1 MYACIRGAAD
11 ALSGELHGGANI
23 QVMKMLF
30 EIGDIDKVDS
40 WVEDQLRSGRII
52 MGMGS
57 AIYDT
62 TDPRADVLSR
72 LSKLMSQVKGTKW
85 FEITESVEKAVQRY
99 MVKNQKKQVYPVAD
113 LYSASLY
120 YNMNIPMDLW
130 TLILAMSRV
139 SGWCAHVIEEKFAEA
154 CSKS

>member
-1 MYACIRGAAD
+1 
-11 ALSGELHGGANI
+11 
-23 QVMKMLF
+23 
-30 EIGDIDKVDS
+30 
-40 WVEDQLRSGRII
+40 
-52 MGMGS
+52 MGS

-154 CSKS
+154 APSPRRYFPRSVYVGRYCGPNGCEYIPIKNRDYV